1 MVLEEGAAAA
11 KVEETIKNMP
21 TYFADYDTTV
31 HFISEEELKA
41 NHSGIPH
48 GGFVLRSGKTGWNQE
63 NSHLIEYSLKLDS
76 TPEFTSSLLI
86 AYARASYR
94 LDKEGQSG
102 CKTDFDIAQNPEFRR
117 ILPTMRNLN
126 YIICEIF
133 VFCDVVFG
141 VAVLHKPACRPNPI
155 PYRQCRLTDL
165 PRGFVV
171 CAAVPCV
178 VLRLV
183 ALVSEPDT
191 IH

>member
-1 MVLEEGAAAA
+1 MQFYFNAAQY
-11 KVEETIKNMP
+11 VENLNIFLSWNKAVIRLQLCCLLVAMTLIL
-21 TYFADYDTTV
+21 TDLA
-31 HFISEEELKA
+31 LKCRV
-41 NHSGIPH
+41 NCHSSCLP
-48 GGFVLRSGKTGWNQE
+48 
-63 NSHLIEYSLKLDS
+63 
-76 TPEFTSSLLI
+76 LL
-86 AYARASYR
+86 
-94 LDKEGQSG
+94 Q
-102 CKTDFDIAQNPEFRR
+102 TDFDIAQNPEFRR

-191 IH
+191 IRWRHSPRTLFPAPTRWQRCRRYGQWKSHHRFCRPG